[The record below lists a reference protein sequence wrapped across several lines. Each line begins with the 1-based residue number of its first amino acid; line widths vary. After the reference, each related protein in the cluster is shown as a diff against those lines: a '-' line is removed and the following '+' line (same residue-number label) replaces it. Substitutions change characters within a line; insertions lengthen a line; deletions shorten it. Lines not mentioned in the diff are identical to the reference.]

1 MWAMVRLVIC
11 GERFARALADRVV
24 RAVRASASLRGGPA
38 ASLSRRAQPVTARQ
52 PDSSSSGALRG
63 GSPARRGVV
72 RYIAARPQGK
82 AFPPL
87 FAEPL
92 WICLSVGAQNALRH
106 ARVRPFRASGDLL
119 GVMALFRFIIY
130 KL

>member
-52 PDSSSSGALRG
+52 PDSSSSGALRC

-72 RYIAARPQGK
+72 RYIAARHQGK
-82 AFPPL
+82 ASPPV

-92 WICLSVGAQNALRH
+92 WIGLAVGAQNALRNDLGR
-106 ARVRPFRASGDLL
+106 AVRAASGLAVRQH
-119 GVMALFRFIIY
+119 G
-130 KL
+130 